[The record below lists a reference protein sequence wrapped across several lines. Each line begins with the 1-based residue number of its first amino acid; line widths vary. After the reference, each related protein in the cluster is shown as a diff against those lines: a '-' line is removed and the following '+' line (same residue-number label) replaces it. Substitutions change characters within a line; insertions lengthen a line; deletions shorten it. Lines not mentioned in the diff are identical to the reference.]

1 MIKRQETFNLLVLLS
16 LATFGSFGSL
26 SHLFNLG
33 LIIFLL
39 SSQSEVDRYRN
50 DFKFNLFLTC
60 VLSAVFFISFFRS
73 LFTHSLNE
81 VFFASS
87 PMLSIPILSALILL
101 SKSNNFSFSLDQI
114 AKYSQISIIIGIMVY
129 FILAMSPDHIRNDFA
144 DSKELSLFSGNPI
157 PFSTVFLGLAF
168 FSLASW
174 HNLGKYEKIK
184 ISICFLCGIYFAIFL
199 SGSRG
204 AFVALLLCL
213 PFIIW
218 HLSRSRVLSILVFTA
233 SLLIL
238 AISITLFEFKV
249 FYHPM
254 IEGLIAS
261 FKTIIWGGVEGK
273 TDTLRVEMWKAS
285 FIAISE
291 KPFIGYGISE
301 RIEAIKHYLPASF
314 NYRFS
319 HPHNDIMAIS
329 ISTGVFGGLLAFFAL
344 LSPFWA
350 SFRRLNNCKEATYLG
365 IVISITTFI
374 TAMFNTIFFNDIT
387 AAWLVF
393 STFLILNIRPKLI

>member
-1 MIKRQETFNLLVLLS
+1 MITRQQTFSTLVLLS
-16 LATFGSFGSL
+16 LAAFGSFGSL

-33 LIIFLL
+33 LIILLL
-39 SSQSEVDRYRN
+39 SSQFEAVYYRN
-50 DFKFNLFLTC
+50 NYKLKLFLSC
-60 VLSAVFFISFFRS
+60 ILSAVFFVSFFRS

-81 VFFASS
+81 IFLASS
-87 PMLSIPILSALILL
+87 PMLAIPILSILILL
-101 SKSNNFSFSLDQI
+101 SNSKNFSFSLDQI
-114 AKYSQISIIIGIMVY
+114 ARYSQISIIIGIVVY

-144 DSKELSLFSGNPI
+144 HSKELSLFSGNPI

-168 FSLASW
+168 FSISAW
-174 HNLGKYEKIK
+174 HTSGKYEKVK

-204 AFVALLLCL
+204 AFVAMLFSL
-213 PFIIW
+213 PIVTW
-218 HLSRSRVLSILVFTA
+218 HLSRSRALSILVFTA
-233 SLLIL
+233 SLAIL
-238 AISITLFEFKV
+238 AVFIALLEFKV

-261 FKTIIWGGVEGK
+261 FKTIIWGGSEGK
-273 TDTLRVEMWKAS
+273 TDSLRVEMWKAS

-291 KPFIGYGISE
+291 KPFTGYGISE
-301 RIEAIKHYLPASF
+301 RIEAIKHYLPAGF

-329 ISTGVFGGLLAFFAL
+329 ISTGVLGGLFAFFAL

-350 SFRRLNNCKEATYLG
+350 SLHKLNDCKEATYLG
-365 IVISITTFI
+365 IVISITTLI
-374 TAMFNTIFFNDIT
+374 TAMVNTVFFNDIT

-393 STFLILNIRPKLI
+393 STYLILNIKPKAT